1 MTKTVFRTLLLSLL
15 VLTTV
20 ITISFAQITDD
31 IDPRLSK
38 EKMAQVR
45 ERVDSL
51 RMWKLTKALDLDEKM
66 SAKLFPILSRFDRK
80 RSELQFALVLD
91 LRELK
96 AALAEKG
103 NVKIKEALDKLETH
117 YDGLQQL
124 NHQERSELKQ
134 ILTPEQQAKYVIFQ
148 IDFAKEVRKMIA
160 EAREKRLRNRD

>member
-117 YDGLQQL
+117 YDGLQQP
-124 NHQERSELKQ
+124 NHEERSELKQ
-134 ILTPEQQAKYVIFQ
+134 ILTPEQQAK
-148 IDFAKEVRKMIA
+148 
-160 EAREKRLRNRD
+160 